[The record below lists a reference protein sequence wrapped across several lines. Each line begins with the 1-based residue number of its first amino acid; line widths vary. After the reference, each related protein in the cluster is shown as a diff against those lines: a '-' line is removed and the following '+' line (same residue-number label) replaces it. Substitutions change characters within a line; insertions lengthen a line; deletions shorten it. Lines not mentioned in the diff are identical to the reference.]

1 LPKQYLIKSHLI
13 AIFFV
18 IAILP
23 SAAFAQSEID
33 KDPFSPG
40 NQFDQKP
47 LDEHEQD
54 MEDIELLWTI
64 CIVAVI
70 LMVVARVALKIIGK
84 KRASRSNETDET
96 Y

>member
-1 LPKQYLIKSHLI
+1 MT
-13 AIFFV
+13 
-18 IAILP
+18 ILP

-54 MEDIELLWTI
+54 MEDVNQLWTI
-64 CIVAVI
+64 CIVLVVS
-70 LMVVARVALKIIGK
+70 MVVARIAIKIIK
-84 KRASRSNETDET
+84 KRIAKSNKTDET

>member
-1 LPKQYLIKSHLI
+1 MIKFHLI

-54 MEDIELLWTI
+54 LEDLTMLWTI

-70 LMVVARVALKIIGK
+70 GMVAARVALKIISK
-84 KRASRSNETDET
+84 KRASRSNNTDET

>member
-1 LPKQYLIKSHLI
+1 LIKFHLI

-18 IAILP
+18 ITILP

-33 KDPFSPG
+33 NDPFSPG

-54 MEDIELLWTI
+54 EEDMELLWTI

-70 LMVVARVALKIIGK
+70 VMVVARVALKIIGK

>member
-1 LPKQYLIKSHLI
+1 MIKSHLI

-18 IAILP
+18 IVILP

-54 MEDIELLWTI
+54 MEFLNQLWTI
-64 CIVAVI
+64 CIVLI
-70 LMVVARVALKIIGK
+70 ISMIIARIAFKIIK
-84 KRASRSNETDET
+84 KRMQPKEEEE
-96 Y
+96 

>member
-1 LPKQYLIKSHLI
+1 MIKSHLI

-23 SAAFAQSEID
+23 SVAFAQSEID
-33 KDPFSPG
+33 KDPFTPG

-54 MEDIELLWTI
+54 MEDVNLLWTI
-64 CIVAVI
+64 CIVAVFV
-70 LMVVARVALKIIGK
+70 MVVARVALKIISK

>member
-1 LPKQYLIKSHLI
+1 MIKSHLI

-23 SAAFAQSEID
+23 SVAFAQSEID
-33 KDPFSPG
+33 SDPFSPG

-54 MEDIELLWTI
+54 MEFLNQLWTI
-64 CIVAVI
+64 CIVLVI
-70 LMVVARVALKIIGK
+70 SMIIARVGINIYK
-84 KRASRSNETDET
+84 KRMSRSNKTDET

>member
-1 LPKQYLIKSHLI
+1 MT
-13 AIFFV
+13 
-18 IAILP
+18 ILP

-40 NQFDQKP
+40 NQFDQIP

-54 MEDIELLWTI
+54 MEDVNQLWTI
-64 CIVAVI
+64 CIVVVFV
-70 LMVVARVALKIIGK
+70 MVVARVALKIISK

>member
-1 LPKQYLIKSHLI
+1 MIKSHLI
-13 AIFFV
+13 AIFLV
-18 IAILP
+18 LTILP

-40 NQFDQKP
+40 NQFDQIP

-54 MEDIELLWTI
+54 MEDVNQLWTI

-70 LMVVARVALKIIGK
+70 VMVVARVALKIISK

>member
-1 LPKQYLIKSHLI
+1 MIKSHLI
-13 AIFFV
+13 AIFLV
-18 IAILP
+18 LTILP

-33 KDPFSPG
+33 KDPFTPG
-40 NQFDQKP
+40 NQFDQMP

-54 MEDIELLWTI
+54 MEDVNQIWTI

-70 LMVVARVALKIIGK
+70 AMVVARVALKIISK

>member
-1 LPKQYLIKSHLI
+1 MIKFHLI

-23 SAAFAQSEID
+23 SVAFAQSEID
-33 KDPFSPG
+33 KDPFTPG

-54 MEDIELLWTI
+54 QEDLKMLWTI
-64 CIVAVI
+64 CVVAVI
-70 LMVVARVALKIIGK
+70 SMVLVRVGIKIYK
-84 KRASRSNETDET
+84 KRMSRSNKTDET

>member
-1 LPKQYLIKSHLI
+1 MIKFHLI

-23 SAAFAQSEID
+23 SVAFAQSEID

-54 MEDIELLWTI
+54 QEDVELLWTI
-64 CIVAVI
+64 CII
-70 LMVVARVALKIIGK
+70 LVVSMVVARVALKIISK

>member
-1 LPKQYLIKSHLI
+1 LIKFHLI

-18 IAILP
+18 ITILP
-23 SAAFAQSEID
+23 STAFAQSEID

-54 MEDIELLWTI
+54 QDDMRQLWTI
-64 CIVAVI
+64 CIV
-70 LMVVARVALKIIGK
+70 LVAFKIIK
-84 KRASRSNETDET
+84 KRMQTKEEPE
-96 Y
+96 

>member
-1 LPKQYLIKSHLI
+1 MIKSHLI

-18 IAILP
+18 IVILP

-54 MEDIELLWTI
+54 MEDVNQLWTI
-64 CIVAVI
+64 CIVLVVSM
-70 LMVVARVALKIIGK
+70 LVARVAFKIIK
-84 KRASRSNETDET
+84 KRMAKSNKTDEMS
-96 Y
+96 

>member
-1 LPKQYLIKSHLI
+1 MIKPHLI
-13 AIFFV
+13 AIFFI

-47 LDEHEQD
+47 LDEHEMD
-54 MEDIELLWTI
+54 MEDLNMLWTI

-70 LMVVARVALKIIGK
+70 IMVVARVALKIIFK

>member
-1 LPKQYLIKSHLI
+1 LIKFHLI

-18 IAILP
+18 ITILP

-33 KDPFSPG
+33 KDPFTPG

-54 MEDIELLWTI
+54 QEDTKLLWTI
-64 CIVAVI
+64 CIVLVVS
-70 LMVVARVALKIIGK
+70 MVVARVALKIISK

>member
-1 LPKQYLIKSHLI
+1 MQFHLI

-18 IAILP
+18 IIILP

-54 MEDIELLWTI
+54 LEFLNQLWTI
-64 CIVAVI
+64 SIVLVI
-70 LMVVARVALKIIGK
+70 SFVIARVVLKIVK
-84 KRASRSNETDET
+84 KRMSRSKEE
-96 Y
+96 

>member
-1 LPKQYLIKSHLI
+1 MIKSHLI
-13 AIFFV
+13 AIFFL

-54 MEDIELLWTI
+54 LEDLTMLWTI

-70 LMVVARVALKIIGK
+70 GMVAARVALKIISK
-84 KRASRSNETDET
+84 KRASRSNNTDET

>member
-1 LPKQYLIKSHLI
+1 MIKFHLI

-18 IAILP
+18 ITILP

-33 KDPFSPG
+33 KDPFTPG

-54 MEDIELLWTI
+54 QEDVKLLWTI
-64 CIVAVI
+64 CVVAVI
-70 LMVVARVALKIIGK
+70 VMVVARVALKIISK

>member
-1 LPKQYLIKSHLI
+1 MIKSHLI

-18 IAILP
+18 ITILP

-33 KDPFSPG
+33 KDPFTPG

-54 MEDIELLWTI
+54 QEDTKLLWTI
-64 CIVAVI
+64 CIVLVVS
-70 LMVVARVALKIIGK
+70 MVVARVALKIISK

>member
-1 LPKQYLIKSHLI
+1 M
-13 AIFFV
+13 
-18 IAILP
+18 
-23 SAAFAQSEID
+23 AFAQSEID
-33 KDPFSPG
+33 KDPFTPG

-54 MEDIELLWTI
+54 QEDTKLLWTI
-64 CIVAVI
+64 CIVLVVS
-70 LMVVARVALKIIGK
+70 MVVARVALKIISK

>member
-1 LPKQYLIKSHLI
+1 MIKSHLI

-23 SAAFAQSEID
+23 SMAFAQSEID
-33 KDPFSPG
+33 KDPFTPG

-54 MEDIELLWTI
+54 MEDVNLLWTI
-64 CIVAVI
+64 CIVAVFV
-70 LMVVARVALKIIGK
+70 MVVARVALKIISK

>member
-1 LPKQYLIKSHLI
+1 MIKSHLI

-18 IAILP
+18 IVILP

-54 MEDIELLWTI
+54 LEDLTMLWTI

-70 LMVVARVALKIIGK
+70 GMVAARVALKIISK
-84 KRASRSNETDET
+84 KRASRSNNTDET

>member
-1 LPKQYLIKSHLI
+1 LIKFHLI

-18 IAILP
+18 ITILP
-23 SAAFAQSEID
+23 STAFAQSEID

-54 MEDIELLWTI
+54 QDDMRQLWTI
-64 CIVAVI
+64 CIVLVI
-70 LMVVARVALKIIGK
+70 SMLVARVAFKIIK
-84 KRASRSNETDET
+84 KRMQTKEEPE
-96 Y
+96 

>member
-1 LPKQYLIKSHLI
+1 MT
-13 AIFFV
+13 
-18 IAILP
+18 ILP

-47 LDEHEQD
+47 LDAHEQD
-54 MEDIELLWTI
+54 MEDVNQLWTI

-70 LMVVARVALKIIGK
+70 VMVVARVALKIISK

>member
-1 LPKQYLIKSHLI
+1 LIKSHLI

-33 KDPFSPG
+33 KDPFTPG

-47 LDEHEQD
+47 LDEHELD
-54 MEDIELLWTI
+54 MEFLNHLWTI
-64 CIVAVI
+64 CVV
-70 LMVVARVALKIIGK
+70 LVVSMVVARVAFKIIK
-84 KRASRSNETDET
+84 KRMAKSNETDET

>member
-1 LPKQYLIKSHLI
+1 MIKFHLI

-18 IAILP
+18 ITILP

-33 KDPFSPG
+33 KDPFTPG

-54 MEDIELLWTI
+54 QDDMELLWTI

-70 LMVVARVALKIIGK
+70 VMVVARVALKIIGK

>member
-1 LPKQYLIKSHLI
+1 MQSHLI

-18 IAILP
+18 IIILP

-54 MEDIELLWTI
+54 LEFLNHLWTI
-64 CIVAVI
+64 AIVLVI
-70 LMVVARVALKIIGK
+70 SFVTARIVFKIVK
-84 KRASRSNETDET
+84 KRMSRSKEE
-96 Y
+96 

>member
-1 LPKQYLIKSHLI
+1 MIKSHLI

-33 KDPFSPG
+33 KDPFTPG

-54 MEDIELLWTI
+54 MEFLNQLWTI
-64 CIVAVI
+64 CIVLIISMVI
-70 LMVVARVALKIIGK
+70 ARIAFKIIK
-84 KRASRSNETDET
+84 KRMQPKEEEE
-96 Y
+96 

>member
-1 LPKQYLIKSHLI
+1 MIKFHLI

-18 IAILP
+18 ITILP

-33 KDPFSPG
+33 KDPFTPG

-47 LDEHEQD
+47 LDEHELE
-54 MEDIELLWTI
+54 MEDLNMLWTI

-70 LMVVARVALKIIGK
+70 VMVVARVAFKIIK
-84 KRASRSNETDET
+84 KRTSSSNKTDET

>member
-1 LPKQYLIKSHLI
+1 MT
-13 AIFFV
+13 
-18 IAILP
+18 ILP

-40 NQFDQKP
+40 NQFDQIP

-54 MEDIELLWTI
+54 MEDVNQLWTI

-70 LMVVARVALKIIGK
+70 VMVVVRVALKIISK

>member
-1 LPKQYLIKSHLI
+1 MIKSHLI
-13 AIFFV
+13 AIFLV
-18 IAILP
+18 LTILP

-40 NQFDQKP
+40 NQFDQIP

-54 MEDIELLWTI
+54 MEDVNQLWTI
-64 CIVAVI
+64 CIVVVFV
-70 LMVVARVALKIIGK
+70 MVVARVALKIISK

>member
-1 LPKQYLIKSHLI
+1 LIKFHLI

-18 IAILP
+18 ITILP

-33 KDPFSPG
+33 KDPFTPG

-47 LDEHEQD
+47 LDEHELD
-54 MEDIELLWTI
+54 MEFLNHLWTI
-64 CIVAVI
+64 CIVLVI
-70 LMVVARVALKIIGK
+70 SMVVARVAIKVIK
-84 KRASRSNETDET
+84 KRMSKSNETDET

>member
-1 LPKQYLIKSHLI
+1 MIKSHLI

-23 SAAFAQSEID
+23 STAFAQSEID
-33 KDPFSPG
+33 KDPFSAG

-54 MEDIELLWTI
+54 VEFINQLWTI
-64 CIVAVI
+64 CIVLVI
-70 LMVVARVALKIIGK
+70 SMLVARVAFKIIK
-84 KRASRSNETDET
+84 KRMQTKEEPE
-96 Y
+96 

>member
-1 LPKQYLIKSHLI
+1 MIKFHLI

-23 SAAFAQSEID
+23 SVAFAQSEID
-33 KDPFSPG
+33 KDPFTPG

-54 MEDIELLWTI
+54 QEDMELLWTI

-70 LMVVARVALKIIGK
+70 VMVVARVALKIIFK

>member
-1 LPKQYLIKSHLI
+1 MIKFHLI

-18 IAILP
+18 ITILP
-23 SAAFAQSEID
+23 STAFAQSEID

-47 LDEHEQD
+47 LDEHEMD
-54 MEDIELLWTI
+54 MEDLNMLWTI
-64 CIVAVI
+64 CIVAVVG
-70 LMVVARVALKIIGK
+70 MVAARVALKIISK